1 MPVETIIAI
10 VAGILIPTVGG
21 IVGVYVTLQSKIVR
35 LEEQSKTLFSR
46 LTAIDAGI
54 HTMEARLDLRMAD
67 SAASDNELRKSIE
80 IGFEKLG
87 KAIGEV
93 RSKQDTQPQEC
104 GKAFASVDSV
114 RDLKADMER
123 LRNGRG

>member
-67 SAASDNELRKSIE
+67 SAASDKELRQSIE
-80 IGFEKLG
+80 TGFEKLG

-104 GKAFASVDSV
+104 GRNFASREAVQKIEA
-114 RDLKADMER
+114 DLER
-123 LRNGRG
+123 IRNGRG